1 MDISRI
7 DKIIQYALLI
17 AGELIRTSFLWRG
30 VYLAVSCMSRRF
42 WPQDM
47 GCCMDDPA
55 EGIWQRLFNREIFSP
70 FGLFRRQE
78 VQFNR
83 NSDKPLQHALFFK
96 CVMTVYNHPTN
107 IRGRRRRR
115 FADVEHERD
124 NQKGRIRCLAGRGF
138 WAAALT
144 GQARDQDG

>member
-55 EGIWQRLFNREIFSP
+55 EGIWQHSF
-70 FGLFRRQE
+70 
-78 VQFNR
+78 
-83 NSDKPLQHALFFK
+83 
-96 CVMTVYNHPTN
+96 Y
-107 IRGRRRRR
+107 
-115 FADVEHERD
+115 
-124 NQKGRIRCLAGRGF
+124 
-138 WAAALT
+138 
-144 GQARDQDG
+144 